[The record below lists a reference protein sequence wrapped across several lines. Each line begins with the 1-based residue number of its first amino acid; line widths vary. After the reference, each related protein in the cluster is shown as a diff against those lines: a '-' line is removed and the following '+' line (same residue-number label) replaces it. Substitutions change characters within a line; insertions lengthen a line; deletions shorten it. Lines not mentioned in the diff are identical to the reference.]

1 MPPSP
6 RAPRSQISAPEP
18 PLSTPPDQPAA
29 SRAPSLDTLA
39 VLLAF
44 LLAALV
50 RLGLLK
56 SIPW

>member
-1 MPPSP
+1 MPSPPS
-6 RAPRSQISAPEP
+6 R
-18 PLSTPPDQPAA
+18 PAS

-50 RLGLLK
+50 RVGLLK
-56 SIPW
+56 FVPW

>member
-1 MPPSP
+1 MTNPPG
-6 RAPRSQISAPEP
+6 
-18 PLSTPPDQPAA
+18 QPAA